1 MPLLWLAYPL
11 LVHAAVLTDEP
22 LLEAAALG
30 LLLGLIL
37 LAPLSRRRLWA
48 ALTLAGGLLAAAA
61 FAYSG
66 WGIYFLYLPPVLLNA
81 FLCALFAQSLGA
93 ARTPII
99 SAVARSIRGAEL
111 PPTLQ
116 RYTRQLTLFWAL
128 LFAAMGTVSALLALL
143 APDELWSAFTNFYS
157 YLILALVFII
167 EFGMRRLLFRDDQ
180 HTSAKAYI
188 RGLIKTDFRRL

>member
-61 FAYSG
+61 FSYSG

-99 SAVARSIRGAEL
+99 SAVARSIRGGEL
-111 PPTLQ
+111 PPNTTTHALD
-116 RYTRQLTLFWAL
+116 QLAQDYPGAR
-128 LFAAMGTVSALLALL
+128 AACSSV
-143 APDELWSAFTNFYS
+143 APLTGRCPW
-157 YLILALVFII
+157 V
-167 EFGMRRLLFRDDQ
+167 
-180 HTSAKAYI
+180 
-188 RGLIKTDFRRL
+188 